1 MASIRKE
8 IVITEPAGGA
18 WEALR
23 DVGQVHR
30 RVVPGFVT
38 DCRMEGPDVRIVT
51 FANGLVAKELIVDI
65 DDQARRLVW
74 SARSERLKHHNASI
88 QVFEEGPGR
97 CRIVWIADVL
107 PHEMAKPIGAMMDA
121 GMEAMRKTLGGHSGA
136 A

>member
-1 MASIRKE
+1 MANLTKE
-8 IVITEPAGGA
+8 MVVNADTHYV

-23 DVGQVHR
+23 DVGQLHR

-38 DCRMEGPDVRIVT
+38 DCRMEGADARIVT